1 VKFSKIFVP
10 NTSINSF
17 PAFLVT
23 RHNLTLSILRNVI
36 EDEKP
41 ARQEKSFARVTKI
54 SYDYFKHNSKKEIME
69 KLIYKTKQQMG
80 AAGAAHAAEAI
91 KQAIEEKGRA
101 NIILA
106 TGTSQFETIKS
117 LVETHGIDFSKVTMF
132 HLDEYIDLPANHPAS
147 FRKFLK
153 ERFVDK
159 VPALKAVHF
168 VEGNADNP
176 QQECQR
182 ISAIIATHP
191 IDVALI
197 GIGENGHLAFNDPPA
212 DFETEQPYI
221 IVDLDEKC
229 RAQQMGEGW
238 FETLE
243 QVPRRAISMS
253 IRQIMKSACLIVSVP
268 DKRKAEAVKNALE
281 GKVTNICPA
290 SILQTHPNCKIL
302 LNADAASLLS

>member
-1 VKFSKIFVP
+1 
-10 NTSINSF
+10 
-17 PAFLVT
+17 
-23 RHNLTLSILRNVI
+23 
-36 EDEKP
+36 
-41 ARQEKSFARVTKI
+41 
-54 SYDYFKHNSKKEIME
+54 ME
-69 KLIYKTKQQMG
+69 KFIFKTKQKMG
-80 AAGAAHAAEAI
+80 AAAAAHAADAI
-91 KQAIEEKGRA
+91 KHAIEKKGQA

-117 LVETHGIDFSKVTMF
+117 LTSSSEIDFSKVTMF
-132 HLDEYIDLPANHPAS
+132 HLDEYIGLPADHPAS
-147 FRKFLK
+147 FRKYLK

-168 VEGNADNP
+168 VEGNVDDV

-182 ISAIIATHP
+182 LGDIIAKNP

-212 DFETEQPYI
+212 DFETEEPYI
-221 IVDLDEKC
+221 IVELDEKC
-229 RAQQMGEGW
+229 RAQQLGEGW

-268 DKRKAEAVKNALE
+268 EKRKAEAVKNALE
-281 GKVTNICPA
+281 GKITNMCPA
-290 SILQTHPNCKIL
+290 SILQKHPNCKIFL
-302 LNADAASLLS
+302 DADAASLLS